1 MLIGGFGKG
10 TVKVYVAEM
19 RLLFRYHHLKDVED
33 INQEDITNYILFIKR
48 VHQVGRA
55 KCRSV
60 AHSCSFF
67 FKKVMVKPF
76 VLPSV
81 LYPRKEFILP
91 NIMTIEEIQTLF
103 NCKLDYRT
111 RAVLGLLYG
120 SGMRI
125 GEVRDLL
132 ITDIDSKQNQI
143 LIRQG
148 KGNKDRMT
156 LLPQS
161 LLIDLRLYFL
171 EARPKI
177 HLFESKQTKRAMHQ
191 RSLSLLVSNAMEKAG
206 FKNKG
211 FTAHTLRH
219 SFATHLLNAGSDIH
233 TIKTLLGHSK
243 IETTMVYLHLQTSKR
258 QQIVSPLDAL
268 NKASNE

>member
-1 MLIGGFGKG
+1 
-10 TVKVYVAEM
+10 
-19 RLLFRYHHLKDVED
+19 
-33 INQEDITNYILFIKR
+33 
-48 VHQVGRA
+48 
-55 KCRSV
+55 
-60 AHSCSFF
+60 
-67 FKKVMVKPF
+67 
-76 VLPSV
+76 
-81 LYPRKEFILP
+81 
-91 NIMTIEEIQTLF
+91 MTIEEIQTLF

-111 RAVLGLLYG
+111 RSVLGLLYG

-125 GEVRDLL
+125 GEVRDLF

-156 LLPQS
+156 LLPQA
-161 LLIDLRLYFL
+161 LLIDLRLYFM
-171 EARPKI
+171 ESRPKI
-177 HLFESKQTKRAMHQ
+177 HLFESKQSKRAMHQ

-258 QQIVSPLDAL
+258 QQIISPLDAL
-268 NKASNE
+268 NRVVNE